1 MSEEEFSQQYDRP
14 GEGGL
19 PENSGVSE
27 TTSKSMC
34 QQRFFFQSS
43 PDVTGV
49 MLITNDGIPLQT
61 TVDSDTTV
69 QVSEEC

>member
-27 TTSKSMC
+27 TTS
-34 QQRFFFQSS
+34 R
-43 PDVTGV
+43 
-49 MLITNDGIPLQT
+49 
-61 TVDSDTTV
+61 
-69 QVSEEC
+69 